1 MTGYKA
7 FHNKDS
13 SLIFAFVL
21 QQRRRGG
28 TIVGGRREGKCKGG
42 EVPAVLDDDDLDLD
56 HLHGH
61 HHRLLARLHAQWVQ
75 HQQLHRIKHGL
86 CKVLP
91 LVGNDDTPFLGISS
105 EGNNSIT

>member
-1 MTGYKA
+1 MIL
-7 FHNKDS
+7 NEDS

-21 QQRRRGG
+21 QQRRGGG
-28 TIVGGRREGKCKGG
+28 TIVGGRREGGICEGG
-42 EVPAVLDDDDLDLD
+42 QVPAVLDDDDLDLD

-75 HQQLHRIKHGL
+75 HQQLHWIKLRL

-91 LVGNDDTPFLGISS
+91 LVGNANPPF
-105 EGNNSIT
+105 EV